1 MLGKTLLCFL
11 FYLQPGSLTGSQ
23 QQTFAQVS
31 RDGAGR
37 ALFDPEIAQ
46 IPEDILICYTDRKLW
61 DRRARHP
68 ASIDN
73 LVAILRKIE
82 LDSHVSGWSPGK
94 LAATVIHRFR

>member
-1 MLGKTLLCFL
+1 MLNRVLLCFIL
-11 FYLQPGSLTGSQ
+11 FFQTGSPQ
-23 QQTFAQVS
+23 YSDPKLS
-31 RDGAGR
+31 RDGSGR

-46 IPEDILICYTDRKLW
+46 IPDDILICYTDRDLW
-61 DRRARHP
+61 DRRKRHP

-94 LAATVIHRFR
+94 LAATVVHRFR